1 MHSSKHISLAFQRMP
16 LYPKLRALLCFPKTP
31 KTQMPDLDLILN
43 QQTFV
48 LYFPFVCNIRP
59 SVISHVLA
67 LLEALGHTLVHE
79 SEEADGAGADAHAVD
94 EAAGEE
100 RAEDGAEV
108 GVGDL

>member
-1 MHSSKHISLAFQRMP
+1 MP
-16 LYPKLRALLCFPKTP
+16 LYPKLRARLLAFPKHRKQKCPT
-31 KTQMPDLDLILN
+31 LN
-43 QQTFV
+43 LSSINKLLSFSH
-48 LYFPFVCNIRP
+48 CMHIR
-59 SVISHVLA
+59 VHVSHVLA
-67 LLEALGHTLVHE
+67 LLEALGHALVHE